1 MKKFIFTL
9 SFITLFLIA
18 AFSQSSL
25 EVYFNGELLE
35 PGQEITVSGEA
46 SSDAIILDAID
57 VKNIGSS
64 ALSVKCA
71 RENIE
76 IVPNTSN
83 SFCWGLCYP
92 PTTDTSAVAVSI
104 DAGGIYDEFSGDYYP
119 NGNEGAST
127 IKYTYFDENNPS
139 DKISV
144 VVVYSTT
151 VGIDDPTDYKLSAAY
166 PNPANGFVK
175 FDYDFN
181 DMPGDSKVMIFDLLG
196 STVKEINVNNRYGSL
211 KVNTSDLKEG
221 IYFYSLVINN
231 EPTKTQKLIIKH

>member
-9 SFITLFLIA
+9 SFITILLGA
-18 AFSQSSL
+18 AFSQSL
-25 EVYFNGELLE
+25 EIYFENELLE
-35 PGQEITVSGEA
+35 PDQEITVAGEA
-46 SSDAIILDAID
+46 SSDAIVLDAID
-57 VKNIGSS
+57 VKNTGST
-64 ALSVKCA
+64 ALSVKCV

-76 IVPNTSN
+76 IVPNTTN

-119 NGNEGAST
+119 DGNEGSST
-127 IKYTYFDENNPS
+127 IKYTYYDENNPS

-166 PNPANGFVK
+166 PNPANSFVK

-181 DMPGDSKVMIFDLLG
+181 EMPENSKVMIFDLLG

-211 KVNTSDLKEG
+211 KVNTSDLKDG

-231 EPTKTQKLIIKH
+231 EPTKTQKLIVKH